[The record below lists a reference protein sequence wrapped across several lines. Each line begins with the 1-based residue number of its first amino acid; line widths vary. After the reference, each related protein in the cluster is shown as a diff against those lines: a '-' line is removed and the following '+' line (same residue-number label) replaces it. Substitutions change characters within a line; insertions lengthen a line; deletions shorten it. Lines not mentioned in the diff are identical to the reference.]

1 MAYGVSVNFAGVE
14 KASTG
19 VSERIEPGIYDV
31 RVKDI
36 DRVALKG
43 GAAGYG
49 AKFKFEILN
58 EGPMKGREVGD
69 LLNVESTSPEAAR
82 IAKERFAGMAAMSG
96 VPATAILNQQVPI
109 DNMIGRALSV
119 VLGPQKDAPQY
130 VEVKAYMEPGATQNP
145 ENHQKMAHY
154 FQAPPAAPAGNAQT
168 MQGGWGAQQ
177 AQAPAPQ
184 QAPAQSGW
192 VGQSPAQQQPAGA
205 APTGPQTTVTPPQQS
220 TWGAGPS

>member
-96 VPATAILNQQVPI
+96 VPESAVLNQQVPI
-109 DNMIGRALSV
+109 DNMIGRALSI

-130 VEVKAYMEPGATQNP
+130 VEVKAFMPSGATQNP
-145 ENHQKMAHY
+145 ENWQKMEHFFKA
-154 FQAPPAAPAGNAQT
+154 PAAPAGNAQT
-168 MQGGWGAQQ
+168 MQGGWGAGQ
-177 AQAPAPQ
+177 Q
-184 QAPAQSGW
+184 QAPQGGGWGAQA
-192 VGQSPAQQQPAGA
+192 PAQQQPAGG
-205 APTGPQTTVTPPQQS
+205 APTGPAAATTAAPQQS
-220 TWGAGPS
+220 TWGPGPS